1 MLSIY
6 SFGSFYY
13 KLFLFGSL
21 IVASLSVLLYSDNM
35 LNLSNLSNIL
45 NLSINTLET
54 FDHTCNVL
62 SFSGGGSFGAVE
74 VGILKNIYLPEYDI
88 ITGVSAGALNAGL
101 LSYYNS
107 KDDNSIVRG
116 INVLIDL
123 YSSMRN
129 QDVYKKSIFD
139 FPKYWS
145 YYSTKPFRKT
155 LTNIISNQSYV
166 RGSKDKI
173 TLIGSTNLNLGYLET
188 FDFGKFDKINQVEIL
203 MSSTAIP
210 FEFPPNQM
218 NGSTYVDGGLISNQI
233 LIGLKQKINCKNYN
247 ITYISSGEKLNQT
260 TTIDSF
266 SSFSKRVL
274 QVFKSSFDDQMDI
287 LQGLNCEY
295 SAGKIYYYY
304 PLDKMLEK
312 YSILDMDHGAELID
326 IGSKYHK
333 VEVFDYCI

>member
-35 LNLSNLSNIL
+35 LNLSNLSN
-45 NLSINTLET
+45 LSSIPLKT
-54 FDHTCNVL
+54 FDRTCNVL

-74 VGILKNIYLPEYDI
+74 IGILKNIYLPEYDI

-129 QDVYKKSIFD
+129 SDVYEKSIFD
-139 FPKYWS
+139 FPRYWS

-166 RGSKDKI
+166 SGTKDKI

-188 FDFGKFDKINQVEIL
+188 FDFGKFDKTNQVEIL

-210 FEFPPNQM
+210 FVFPPNQM

-233 LIGLKQKINCKNYN
+233 LIGLKQKIQCKNYN

-274 QVFKSSFDDQMDI
+274 KVFKSSFDDQMDI
-287 LQGLNCEY
+287 IQGLNCEY
-295 SAGKIYYYY
+295 PAGKIYYYY

>member
-21 IVASLSVLLYSDNM
+21 IVASLSVLLYSDN
-35 LNLSNLSNIL
+35 LSKLSNLSNLS
-45 NLSINTLET
+45 SIPLKT
-54 FDHTCNVL
+54 FDRTCNVL

-74 VGILKNIYLPEYDI
+74 IGILKNIYLPEYDI

-107 KDDNSIVRG
+107 KHNNSILKG

-129 QDVYKKSIFD
+129 PDVYEKSIFD

-155 LTNIISNQSYV
+155 LTNIISNKSYV
-166 RGSKDKI
+166 SGTKDKI

-188 FDFGKFDKINQVEIL
+188 FDFDTFDKTNQVEIL

-210 FEFPPNQM
+210 ILFPPNQM

-233 LIGLKQKINCKNYN
+233 LIGLKQKIQCKTYN
-247 ITYISSGEKLNQT
+247 ITYISSGEKLNQIT
-260 TTIDSF
+260 NIDSF
-266 SSFSKRVL
+266 GSFTKRL
-274 QVFKSSFDDQMDI
+274 IKVFKSSFDDQMDI
-287 LQGLNCEY
+287 LQGLNCKFP
-295 SAGKIYYYY
+295 SGKIYYYY
-304 PLDKMLEK
+304 PLDKMLEQ